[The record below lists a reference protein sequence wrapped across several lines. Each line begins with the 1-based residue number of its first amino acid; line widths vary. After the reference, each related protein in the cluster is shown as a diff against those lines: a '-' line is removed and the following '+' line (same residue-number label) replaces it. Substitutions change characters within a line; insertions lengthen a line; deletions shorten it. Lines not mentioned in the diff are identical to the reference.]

1 MGKRSRRDLDY
12 PRRAQQVPRDVDESE
27 EFLTRQT
34 TDRQESTRSFQNFKH
49 QRRHGQRAYDYII
62 HGQSTNKKTILMTEQ
77 QEILNDIDIVIAVLE
92 VRDNTYCIN
101 KLKAIKEKLKEQ
113 WKQ

>member
-1 MGKRSRRDLDY
+1 
-12 PRRAQQVPRDVDESE
+12 
-27 EFLTRQT
+27 
-34 TDRQESTRSFQNFKH
+34 
-49 QRRHGQRAYDYII
+49 
-62 HGQSTNKKTILMTEQ
+62 MTEQ
-77 QEILNDIDIVIAVLE
+77 QEILNDLDIVIAVLE

>member
-1 MGKRSRRDLDY
+1 
-12 PRRAQQVPRDVDESE
+12 
-27 EFLTRQT
+27 
-34 TDRQESTRSFQNFKH
+34 
-49 QRRHGQRAYDYII
+49 
-62 HGQSTNKKTILMTEQ
+62 MTEQ

>member
-1 MGKRSRRDLDY
+1 MIEEQREILRDLE
-12 PRRAQQVPRDVDESE
+12 VV
-27 EFLTRQT
+27 
-34 TDRQESTRSFQNFKH
+34 
-49 QRRHGQRAYDYII
+49 
-62 HGQSTNKKTILMTEQ
+62 
-77 QEILNDIDIVIAVLE
+77 VAVLE